1 MGDATSIDYK
11 YKLKPMK
18 HSLLIITLICIAV
31 PAFTQSND
39 HNFQYKYLYLPR
51 DTDGNIVYQEVV
63 EADGKSSDELFTASR
78 LWFLDTFKSSKD
90 VIQYED
96 RQAGI
101 IAGKGFAEVLVFP
114 LGYAVVSKVWMD
126 IQVEAKDDRYR
137 YTIKNIE
144 WEDAATPGLKNSIE
158 TVFSEE
164 WMYRKNGKPKPKM
177 FEWYDKYY
185 EMITTLESSLKSDI
199 SNPPPTRS
207 TDW

>member
-1 MGDATSIDYK
+1 
-11 YKLKPMK
+11 
-18 HSLLIITLICIAV
+18 
-31 PAFTQSND
+31 D

-177 FEWYDKYY
+177 
-185 EMITTLESSLKSDI
+185 
-199 SNPPPTRS
+199 
-207 TDW
+207 